1 MILVNYGFQLWPLNV
16 YMQTGALDIDMCIN
30 VHITHT
36 HIYIKQ
42 KKVIKLVLINLQ

>member
-36 HIYIKQ
+36 HIHKT
-42 KKVIKLVLINLQ
+42 KESNKMSFN